1 MHSMGFRSLPYM
13 AALALALVSVP
24 GLATLHETGT
34 PSVVVHATATAGVV
48 KITMQSNDLSV
59 DEKDGKVT
67 FTSRLDKLTDKDSDL
82 RAKHMR
88 EDFQADQFPTV
99 TLVVNRAD
107 LHPPAASQP
116 AKAEAGGLLT
126 LHGVTKPVRF
136 TYATSPSENGAF
148 QVSGSTSF
156 DYTQFLGRRIT
167 RFGVTVEPPVT
178 VETVFKLNDS

>member
-1 MHSMGFRSLPYM
+1 MGFRSLPY
-13 AALALALVSVP
+13 AAAIALALTTIP
-24 GLATLHETGT
+24 GLATFRETGT
-34 PSVVVHATATAGVV
+34 PSVVVHASATGGLV
-48 KITMQSNDLSV
+48 KITMQSADLGV

-67 FTSRLDKLTDKDSDL
+67 FTSRLDKLTDKDSEL

-136 TYATSPSENGAF
+136 TYATSPSDNGAI

-156 DYTQFLGRRIT
+156 DYTQFLGRKIV

-178 VETVFKLNDS
+178 IEAVFKLNDS